1 MSDLTNQTFN
11 IFMFLNAFINVNL
24 AGVRMSELFKIIKRD
39 TKCTL
44 KRIAAFYSSLSG
56 HRINKMH

>member
-1 MSDLTNQTFN
+1 
-11 IFMFLNAFINVNL
+11 MFLNAFMNVNL
-24 AGVRMSELFKIIKRD
+24 AGVRMSELFKIIERD